1 MLLRRYSFLL
11 AASTFIIASSCGHD
25 PSQVKVVDMGLGGES
40 VGTATVGRNDTISEI
55 AERYNLPMES
65 IIAANGLKPPYMVH
79 PNQRLRL
86 PPPRTYK
93 VRKGDT
99 IYEISRLFSTTQTAI
114 VRLNTIKKPYHIREG
129 QVLRMP
135 MPEQSLT
142 LVSLRSTPQIPET
155 AKVKALKKKAKIDPP
170 VLSGNGEFSL
180 PVRGDILSGYGPK
193 EGGLHNDGINIAAAL
208 GTPVTAAQSGVGAY
222 VGDAIEGYGNLILL
236 RHDEGYITAYAHL
249 NSVSVKRGDTLSQG
263 QPIGTVGQT
272 GSVTQPQLHFE
283 IRKGTKALNPAV
295 YLRS

>member
-1 MLLRRYSFLL
+1 
-11 AASTFIIASSCGHD
+11 
-25 PSQVKVVDMGLGGES
+25 
-40 VGTATVGRNDTISEI
+40 
-55 AERYNLPMES
+55 
-65 IIAANGLKPPYMVH
+65 
-79 PNQRLRL
+79 
-86 PPPRTYK
+86 
-93 VRKGDT
+93 
-99 IYEISRLFSTTQTAI
+99 
-114 VRLNTIKKPYHIREG
+114 
-129 QVLRMP
+129 MP
-135 MPEQSLT
+135 MPEQSFA
-142 LVSLRSTPQIPET
+142 VASSRSTPQIPET

-193 EGGLHNDGINIAAAL
+193 DGGLHNDGINIAAAL
-208 GTPVTAAQSGVGAY
+208 GTPVAAAQSGVVAY